1 MGIAIGEAA
10 ASEAEA
16 VIALWQECGLTR
28 PWNDPRQDF
37 ERALAWPAS
46 TILVARDGVTLL
58 GSAMI
63 GYDGHRGWVY
73 YLAVSPAH
81 QRSGLGRRMMD
92 AAVSWLR
99 DRGAPKIQLMV
110 RTSNAATLDFYAAL
124 GFERQE
130 AVTLGKFFE
139 ARDAA
144 Q

>member
-1 MGIAIGEAA
+1 VGIEIGEAVP
-10 ASEAEA
+10 EDAEA

-37 ERALAWPAS
+37 DRALAWPAS
-46 TILVARDGVTLL
+46 TILVSRSEAAVL

-81 QRSGLGRRMMD
+81 QRAGIGHRIMG
-92 AAVSWLR
+92 AAADWLR
-99 DRGAPKIQLMV
+99 ERGAPKIQLMV
-110 RTSNAATLDFYAAL
+110 RTSNATTLDFYAAL

-130 AVTLGKFFE
+130 TVTLGKFFE
-139 ARDAA
+139 ASDRTH
-144 Q
+144 

>member
-1 MGIAIGEAA
+1 VGIEIGEAA
-10 ASEAEA
+10 ASDAEA
-16 VIALWQECGLTR
+16 VIALWHECGLTR
-28 PWNDPRQDF
+28 PWNDPQQDF
-37 ERALAWPAS
+37 DRALAWPAS
-46 TILVARDGVTLL
+46 TILVARDGEALL

-81 QRSGLGRRMMD
+81 QRSGLGRRIME
-92 AAVSWLR
+92 AAADWLR

-130 AVTLGKFFE
+130 TVTLGKFFE
-139 ARDAA
+139 TMDAA